1 MIHIKLWNIKKKNVP
16 VKNNKEKLRK
26 IKERAGQKIP
36 KPQKKKT
43 FKK

>member
-1 MIHIKLWNIKKKNVP
+1 MEYKKKNVP

-36 KPQKKKT
+36 KP
-43 FKK
+43 